1 MDITEFNIEAGA
13 DSSGVE
19 KIKPGRYN
27 LEYKGADMVEGANGW
42 KALKILFDVE
52 GEIITISHAF
62 TMAHD
67 TSTKAVEIGKQSLSL
82 MLNKMGVASIK
93 DTDELVNKRV
103 NAELV
108 EGEKGYLEIKDDFGK
123 GWAEATK
130 PGAKPKPVADEDEIL
145 PLGANMALKESMD
158 ILEEEINR
166 ANDYEE
172 YDPG

>member
-1 MDITEFNIEAGA
+1 MDITEFNIDVEA
-13 DSSGVE
+13 DSSGGGE

-27 LEYKGADMVEGANGW
+27 LEYKGADTVEGANGW

-82 MLNKMGVASIK
+82 MLNKMGVSSIK

-130 PGAKPKPVADEDEIL
+130 PGQPSPKPVADEDEIF
-145 PLGANMALKESMD
+145 PPDADDN
-158 ILEEEINR
+158 EE
-166 ANDYEE
+166 DM
-172 YDPG
+172 PF

>member
-13 DSSGVE
+13 GSSGGE

-52 GEIITISHAF
+52 GEIITIGHAF

-93 DTDELVNKRV
+93 DTDELINKKV

-123 GWAEATK
+123 GWSEATK
-130 PGAKPKPVADEDEIL
+130 PGAKPKPVAKPNCSPASGLSFPLVISNWVNSSNFPASIKPAAPIL
-145 PLGANMALKESMD
+145 
-158 ILEEEINR
+158 
-166 ANDYEE
+166 
-172 YDPG
+172 

>member
-1 MDITEFNIEAGA
+1 MDITEFNIDVEA
-13 DSSGVE
+13 DSSGGGE

-27 LEYKGADMVEGANGW
+27 LEYKGADTVEGANGW

-123 GWAEATK
+123 GWSEATK
-130 PGAKPKPVADEDEIL
+130 PGAKPKPVANEDEMF
-145 PLGANMALKESMD
+145 PPDAED
-158 ILEEEINR
+158 EE
-166 ANDYEE
+166 DM
-172 YDPG
+172 PF